1 MSFSFV
7 VILVGTLVAGFIQGL
22 SGFGFSLVAMS
33 FWAWVIDPKLAAVLA
48 VFGGLTGQIVAA
60 ITIRRPINHTQLFPF
75 IIGGLLGIPLGIWL
89 LPKLDAHL
97 FKLFIGA
104 LLAIW
109 CPIMLASKWLPSRSI
124 NSPWLNA
131 AVGTV
136 GGVMGGLGGFTGVI
150 PTLWCTVCGFDRAT
164 QREVIQNFNLSMLF
178 FTLGGYVISGLVT
191 TEALYYFLWVGPA
204 LLIPSFIGTR
214 VYLGISDLRFRQLVL
229 SVLTVSGIAL
239 LTSAFQDL
247 AA

>member
-1 MSFSFV
+1 MSLSFL
-7 VILVGTLVAGFIQGL
+7 VILGGALVAGFIQGL

-48 VFGGLTGQIVAA
+48 VFGGLTGQVVAA
-60 ITIRRPINHTQLFPF
+60 ITIRRTINYSQLLPF
-75 IIGGLLGIPLGIWL
+75 IVGGLVGIPIGIWL
-89 LPKLDAHL
+89 LPQLDTHL

-124 NSPWLNA
+124 SSTWLNSL
-131 AVGTV
+131 VGAT

-150 PTLWCTVCGFDRAT
+150 PTLWCTVCGFDRTA
-164 QREVIQNFNLSMLF
+164 QREIIQNFNLSMLF
-178 FTLGGYVISGLVT
+178 FTLIGYMFSGLITV
-191 TEALYYFLWVGPA
+191 EALYYFLWVGPA

-214 VYLGISDLRFRQLVL
+214 VYLGISDLRFRQIVL
-229 SVLTVSGIAL
+229 GILTLSGIAL
-239 LTSAFQDL
+239 LISSLTRLGA
-247 AA
+247 